1 MADPLVAGA
10 LRSLRPFAPQMHV
23 TKDIENTVGVQL
35 AGGHAGVSPGDV
47 EQMCHYVL
55 EHGFLTKKPRQS

>member
-1 MADPLVAGA
+1 
-10 LRSLRPFAPQMHV
+10 
-23 TKDIENTVGVQL
+23 VGVQL

-55 EHGFLTKKPRQS
+55 EHGFPTKKPRQS